1 MKTKLFIFFRFRRE
15 ILYQLPP
22 LERFLMTISSIWCH
36 LWKST
41 HTRPVRFSVQSS
53 VLESSFD
60 TPTPWAGEHNVSTPV
75 FHPTAVE
82 HSQTYCLQA
91 STLQFFFWKKMWVVL
106 WQNEW
111 SPKNIRSKL
120 SPSSTLS
127 FPAGNKRPNLP
138 SAQLNSAWVT
148 GSGKVSQDFSVGI
161 SQRTS
166 EFTPSQ
172 RQSFHS
178 PAGTRLARFKHD
190 LAQVMGS

>member
-1 MKTKLFIFFRFRRE
+1 MCFRFRRE
-15 ILYQLPP
+15 LHYQLPP
-22 LERFLMTISSIWCH
+22 IREISYDYQLNLMSFVKIH
-36 LWKST
+36 PR
-41 HTRPVRFSVQSS
+41 HTSVIQCPVLGPRILHRHTYSVSR
-53 VLESSFD
+53 
-60 TPTPWAGEHNVSTPV
+60 HNVSTPV

-91 STLQFFFWKKMWVVL
+91 STLLFFFFWKKVWVVL

-127 FPAGNKRPNLP
+127 YPLENKRPNLP
-138 SAQLNSAWVT
+138 SAQLPPAWIT
-148 GSGKVSQDFSVGI
+148 GSDKVSEDFSVGI

-172 RQSFHS
+172 SFHS
-178 PAGTRLARFKHD
+178 PAGAKLARLNMTFPKWWAPN
-190 LAQVMGS
+190 LVSVPP

>member
-1 MKTKLFIFFRFRRE
+1 MSFVKIHPRHTSE
-15 ILYQLPP
+15 IQ
-22 LERFLMTISSIWCH
+22 C
-36 LWKST
+36 
-41 HTRPVRFSVQSS
+41 PVLCPRILHRLTYFVSQ
-53 VLESSFD
+53 
-60 TPTPWAGEHNVSTPV
+60 HNVSTPV

-82 HSQTYCLQA
+82 HSQTYCLQT
-91 STLQFFFWKKMWVVL
+91 STLRFFWKKVWVVL

-127 FPAGNKRPNLP
+127 FPLGNKRPNLP
-138 SAQLNSAWVT
+138 SVQLPPAWIT
-148 GSGKVSQDFSVGI
+148 ESDKVSQDFSVGI

-190 LAQVMGS
+190 LSQVMGS

>member
-1 MKTKLFIFFRFRRE
+1 MSFVKIHPRHTSE
-15 ILYQLPP
+15 IQWPVLCPRILHRLPYFVS
-22 LERFLMTISSIWCH
+22 L
-36 LWKST
+36 
-41 HTRPVRFSVQSS
+41 
-53 VLESSFD
+53 
-60 TPTPWAGEHNVSTPV
+60 HNVSTPV

-91 STLQFFFWKKMWVVL
+91 STLLFFWKKMWVVL

-127 FPAGNKRPNLP
+127 SPLGNKRPNLP
-138 SAQLNSAWVT
+138 GAQLPPAWIT
-148 GSGKVSQDFSVGI
+148 GSDKVSQDFSVGI